1 MAAEN
6 SDSSLASSM
15 TDLMTSLAVIFI
27 LLLVATLNNTQQE
40 GEMTRKS
47 ILLKLREKLS
57 SELKD
62 YEQQGFEVTK
72 DPKDPLGLIVVVPS
86 GLLNFNVDQ
95 TKIPDRGVA
104 FLQTVMPKMAS
115 TVCDT
120 EFRDDVNS
128 IVVEGHTDS
137 DGSVDHNLE
146 LGQGRSLAVVEE
158 SLRVLSNTAN
168 GNGALQ
174 YKQCFVELLSATGR
188 GSAERIVNE
197 QGIEDKGKS
206 RRVIFKIRVRSLE
219 QRMVK
224 EIVGENEPL
233 KSSNP

>member
-1 MAAEN
+1 
-6 SDSSLASSM
+6 M

-72 DPKDPLGLIVVVPS
+72 DRKILGFDCGGPS

-120 EFRDDVNS
+120 EFRDDVIQS
-128 IVVEGHTDS
+128 
-137 DGSVDHNLE
+137 
-146 LGQGRSLAVVEE
+146 
-158 SLRVLSNTAN
+158 
-168 GNGALQ
+168 
-174 YKQCFVELLSATGR
+174 
-188 GSAERIVNE
+188 
-197 QGIEDKGKS
+197 
-206 RRVIFKIRVRSLE
+206 
-219 QRMVK
+219 
-224 EIVGENEPL
+224 
-233 KSSNP
+233 